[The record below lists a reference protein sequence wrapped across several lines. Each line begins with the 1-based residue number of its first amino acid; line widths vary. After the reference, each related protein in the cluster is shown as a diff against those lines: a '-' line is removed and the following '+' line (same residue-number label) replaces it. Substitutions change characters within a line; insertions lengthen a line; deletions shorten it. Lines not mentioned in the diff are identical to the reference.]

1 MAPRSVIG
9 PLGNVLTLTDLPSPD
24 TLRWSGRR
32 KGEILAAVEGGLL
45 TPQKACSIYNL
56 SMDELLA
63 WRDAVVQYGLAGLR
77 ARRPREPKREDP
89 ALTQQ
94 FILREINRLMT
105 IAHARGAAHIGVLLE
120 KAAAEVGTMQ
130 APSQDEQDH
139 QNEQGQRCVRATQIQ
154 LHAFGQVP
162 EPQGALS

>member
-24 TLRWSGRR
+24 TLRWSRRR

-45 TPQKACSIYNL
+45 TPEKACSTYNL

-63 WRDAVVQYGLAGLR
+63 WRDAVAQCGLAGLC

-89 ALTQQ
+89 LRLQQ

-105 IAHARGAAHIGVLLE
+105 VAHAMGAAHIAVLLE